1 MYRFPE
7 SAAVPAFPARATSAD
22 PVTHLRR
29 ANSPLSS
36 LTHAHARLDMA
47 AAAAGFKKK
56 KKKDSHMVDFK
67 LSK

>member
-7 SAAVPAFPARATSAD
+7 SAAVPAFPAQATSAD
-22 PVTHLRR
+22 LVTHLRR

-56 KKKDSHMVDFK
+56 KDSHVVDFK